1 MASIEDVAKKAKVSV
16 TTVSRALNDHP
27 YVSDKTKKKIY
38 KAMEELNYY
47 PNNVAQQLRGKKSK
61 MIGVIISYITNPFF
75 ANLVNAIEKTAL
87 ELGYHLVVLQT
98 QGNPQSEAFY
108 IQMIQKKQLDGI
120 IITNLETATPQIKQL
135 MADGKIVLCNRYIGD
150 EELSVIKID
159 EEKASYDGTSYL
171 IQQGHQRIAFC
182 TGNVMNVHDHRFKG
196 FLFALR
202 DHGLEFDESLFF
214 ERTLGVQGGRDFLQQ
229 FAAMA
234 SEKAPTAVFSN
245 GDEVAAGILSE
256 ARKFEIA
263 VPKDLAVL
271 GFDDQP
277 VAALTF
283 PEITTIR
290 QPIDEMGA
298 AAARSLIAAIE
309 GEEQPALP
317 ILATEL
323 IIRQTV

>member
-75 ANLVNAIEKTAL
+75 ANLVNTIEKTAL
-87 ELGYHLVVLQT
+87 KLGYHLVVLQT

-135 MADGKIVLCNRYIGD
+135 MAEGKIVLCNRYIGD
-150 EELSVIKID
+150 EELTVIKID
-159 EEKASYDGTSYL
+159 EEKASYEGTRYL
-171 IQQGHQRIAFC
+171 INQGHRRIAFC

-202 DHGLEFDESLFF
+202 DHGLTFDEPLFF
-214 ERTLGVQGGRDFLQQ
+214 ERTLGVQGGRDFLQK
-229 FAAMA
+229 FAAM
-234 SEKAPTAVFSN
+234 SPETAPTAVFSN

-256 ARKFEIA
+256 ARKLKVAI
-263 VPKDLAVL
+263 PQDLAVL

-277 VAALTF
+277 IAALTY

-290 QPIDEMGA
+290 QPIAEMGTA
-298 AAARSLIAAIE
+298 AAKSLIAAIE
-309 GEEQPALP
+309 GDSQPEIP
-317 ILATEL
+317 TLATEL
-323 IIRQTV
+323 IIRETV